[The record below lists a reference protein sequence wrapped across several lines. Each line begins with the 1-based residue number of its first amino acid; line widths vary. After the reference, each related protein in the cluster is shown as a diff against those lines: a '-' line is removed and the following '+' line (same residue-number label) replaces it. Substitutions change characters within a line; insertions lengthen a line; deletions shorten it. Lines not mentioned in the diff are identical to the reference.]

1 MNDLTVN
8 DILDEREVGSIVPLL
23 VEIQGEDIPIFFVKD
38 YKEVLDI
45 IKENELIALKNSI
58 IGTDDC
64 ILFLLMFKFAQSFE
78 TTYDVW
84 FNYGELWHQEFLDT
98 LKKSDRIIIDFRDEN
113 NERIKSIEMENT
125 VSNVTQ
131 EYIDKCNESVVS
143 KGLKDD
149 NIISLVKRPRY
160 ETWDIEVATDLL
172 ENMFES
178 YETIEDLWSDLE

>member
-1 MNDLTVN
+1 
-8 DILDEREVGSIVPLL
+8 
-23 VEIQGEDIPIFFVKD
+23 
-38 YKEVLDI
+38 
-45 IKENELIALKNSI
+45 
-58 IGTDDC
+58 
-64 ILFLLMFKFAQSFE
+64 
-78 TTYDVW
+78 
-84 FNYGELWHQEFLDT
+84 
-98 LKKSDRIIIDFRDEN
+98 
-113 NERIKSIEMENT
+113 MENT

-143 KGLKDD
+143 KGRKDD